1 MPFPC
6 LISFVFPFSPDP
18 KGAKQFILHF
28 PKTSLFPLTRR
39 IRLELF
45 NFVNETF
52 SRFLFLS
59 TQKERNS
66 LFSLCYPKRVYFPIR
81 PVLKLDVSSTRM
93 LFVFQTSLFLQ
104 SSRLFSFS
112 RRISL
117 DVDNTDL
124 FRRSL
129 NCKCV
134 SIRLFHVVQ
143 RDFSLSG
150 LLPNRFKAC

>member
-6 LISFVFPFSPDP
+6 LISFVFPFSPDL

-28 PKTSLFPLTRR
+28 PKTSLFPLTQR

-45 NFVNETF
+45 NFVNENF
-52 SRFLFLS
+52 LRFLFSS

-81 PVLKLDVSSTRM
+81 PVLKLDASPTRM

-104 SSRLFSFS
+104 SSHLFSFS
-112 RRISL
+112 RRISY
-117 DVDNTDL
+117 DVDNPDL
-124 FRRSL
+124 FQCSL
-129 NCKCV
+129 NCECV
-134 SIRLFHVVQ
+134 SIRFFRVV
-143 RDFSLSG
+143 RRAFSLSG
-150 LLPNRFKAC
+150 LLPNHFRAC